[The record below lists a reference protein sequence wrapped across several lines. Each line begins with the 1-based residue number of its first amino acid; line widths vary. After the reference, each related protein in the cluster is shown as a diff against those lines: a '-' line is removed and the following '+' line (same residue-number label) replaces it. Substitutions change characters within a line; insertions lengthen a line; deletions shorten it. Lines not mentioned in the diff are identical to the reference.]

1 MTEAKFT
8 LGQVVTTPGALAAL
22 ERAEQNPLE
31 FLTRHMNGDWG
42 EVGPEDSAEN
52 KLSLRKGFRLMS
64 VYTTK
69 DGEKLW
75 VITEADRS
83 VSTLLL
89 PEEY

>member
-1 MTEAKFT
+1 MAEAKFT

-42 EVGPEDSAEN
+42 EVGPEDLAEN
-52 KLSLRKGFRLMS
+52 ELSLRKGFRLMS

-83 VSTLLL
+83 ASTLLL